1 MLVLASASPRR
12 RELMGMIT
20 SRFECDSADIDESA
34 VDEDKP
40 DKLVEVLAEKK
51 AAAVLERRHGAVVIG
66 ADTIV
71 TFGGEVLGKP
81 ADKTDARRMLRMLSG
96 KTHDVWTG
104 VCVLSGSIRDVF
116 SVRTGVEFLS
126 LSDSQIEEY
135 INSGDPFDKAG
146 AYGIQG
152 GAALFVAGI
161 SGDYYN
167 VMGLPVSRL
176 NKRLWKLGLLSV
188 SSEL

>member
-34 VDEDKP
+34 VDENKP

-81 ADKTDARRMLRMLSG
+81 ADKTDARRMLRLLSG

-176 NKRLWKLGLLSV
+176 NKRLWKLGLLFV